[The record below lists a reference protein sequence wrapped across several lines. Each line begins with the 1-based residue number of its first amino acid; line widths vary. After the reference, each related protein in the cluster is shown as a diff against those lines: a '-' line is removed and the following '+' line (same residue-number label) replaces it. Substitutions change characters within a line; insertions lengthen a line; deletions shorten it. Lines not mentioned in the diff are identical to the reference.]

1 MRISDAARIFT
12 LDNLSIWRDDKPRCF
27 IPFCRGRRTYSLWE
41 FRSSFVALEP
51 FWWLRFLKSS
61 PRLLGAEKL
70 PSLDILWDFYHYPWD
85 THPNQHNTILKVGWL
100 TQSKTLRVIRKPRI
114 FLREISGRKS
124 DRSWRSLTNMEMI
137 KWEILGNSELVSR
150 QSIYK
155 YTIAMLAY
163 HAILV
168 ANTLQFLSLS
178 FLELQYVPTHTH
190 IHKHRQSN
198 QVKKHV
204 AKWSSGTAFFIN
216 WYTDVDSR

>member
-51 FWWLRFLKSS
+51 FWWLLKN
-61 PRLLGAEKL
+61 L
-70 PSLDILWDFYHYPWD
+70 PSLNILWDFYHYPWD

-124 DRSWRSLTNMEMI
+124 DRSWRFLTNMEMI

-190 IHKHRQSN
+190 THTQTPTK
-198 QVKKHV
+198 
-204 AKWSSGTAFFIN
+204 
-216 WYTDVDSR
+216 

>member
-1 MRISDAARIFT
+1 
-12 LDNLSIWRDDKPRCF
+12 
-27 IPFCRGRRTYSLWE
+27 
-41 FRSSFVALEP
+41 
-51 FWWLRFLKSS
+51 
-61 PRLLGAEKL
+61 
-70 PSLDILWDFYHYPWD
+70 
-85 THPNQHNTILKVGWL
+85 
-100 TQSKTLRVIRKPRI
+100 
-114 FLREISGRKS
+114 
-124 DRSWRSLTNMEMI
+124 MEMI